1 MTGGIGYPIRERGRG
16 EGGNGKVSFLLRK
29 NGSLEAGA
37 LLCVHSAGKQVVIAA
52 DANAPAKGEGKIELR
67 CRR

>member
-29 NGSLEAGA
+29 NGSLEVGA

-52 DANAPAKGEGKIELR
+52 DADAEMLMHQPKERGKLS
-67 CRR
+67 

>member
-1 MTGGIGYPIRERGRG
+1 MGG
-16 EGGNGKVSFLLRK
+16 GGNGKVSFLLRK
-29 NGSLEAGA
+29 NGSLEVGA